1 MNEINHPYLV
11 SVQDLADLA
20 PAPVGWLKATRLLV
34 VMGFVIS
41 SVSLEGGLV

>member
-1 MNEINHPYLV
+1 VNQTNHPYLV

-20 PAPVGWLKATRLLV
+20 LAPVGWLKATRLLV
-34 VMGFVIS
+34 VVGFVIS